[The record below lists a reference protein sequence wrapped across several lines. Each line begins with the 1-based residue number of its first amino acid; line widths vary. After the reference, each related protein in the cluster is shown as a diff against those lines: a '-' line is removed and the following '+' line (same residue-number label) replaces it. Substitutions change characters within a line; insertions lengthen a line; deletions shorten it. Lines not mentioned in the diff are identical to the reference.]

1 MQKWLKF
8 ASRLSPTLRR
18 KVDETVT
25 LILLNQLENL
35 DVKRLQGAEKSFR
48 VRVGKIRIIFESIGS
63 KNIILDIGFRDSK
76 TYKKFR

>member
-1 MQKWLKF
+1 M
-8 ASRLSPTLRR
+8 
-18 KVDETVT
+18 DETVT